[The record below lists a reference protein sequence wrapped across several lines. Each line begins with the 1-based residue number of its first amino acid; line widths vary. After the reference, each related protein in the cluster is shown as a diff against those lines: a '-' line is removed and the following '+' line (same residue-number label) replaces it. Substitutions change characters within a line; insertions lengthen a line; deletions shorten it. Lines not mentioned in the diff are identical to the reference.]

1 MLRATLKDDMYTTTD
16 GIQGK
21 SIGQLCRN
29 LQAQGQVDSVMEI
42 FRGEQKV
49 MTVKSTDVAAKY
61 QIREEPAL
69 HFVKFKEFEKWEDQ
83 TENSCA

>member
-1 MLRATLKDDMYTTTD
+1 MIRAALKDDMYTTDD

-29 LQAQGQVDSVMEI
+29 LQAQGQTDSVMEI

-49 MTVKSTDVAAKY
+49 ITVKSTDIAAKY

-69 HFVKFKEFEKWEDQ
+69 HFVKFKEFEKWDKEDA
-83 TENSCA
+83 E